1 MALLLEDVRRIA
13 LAFPGMVEGT
23 AYGTTAFRVGKTFL
37 ARLRDEDTV
46 LALKMDI
53 NERDMLI
60 EAAPSIFFL
69 TEHYRAYPYVLVRLD
84 ACEPERL
91 RRLFERAWRAAAP
104 ARLRA
109 VQPKAD

>member
-1 MALLLEDVRRIA
+1 MALLVEDVRRIA
-13 LAFPGMVEGT
+13 LAFPGVLEGT

-37 ARLRDEDTV
+37 ARLRDGDSV

-60 EAAPSIFFL
+60 EAEPSIFFL
-69 TEHYRAYPYVLVRLD
+69 TEHYRAYPYVLVRLG

-109 VQPKAD
+109 AHDKAG